1 MGMKAKIK
9 ETITLFF
16 SAVQTGKIYA
26 EKHPKSLE
34 VTEDAFRIL
43 KEGFKDNIEFVIGIV
58 DDELAWEGEVF
69 FDLSKKLRSVIHYL
83 KDRNIERIYIHQA
96 LTLEEMRKFISLLSS
111 SKGEF
116 QRDSHKLLTQHGV
129 SNIRTSKIK
138 DIDLDQLRSRD
149 DWTKMQELYNNAL
162 DTIGSTVDNV
172 VEGKAVAN
180 LDIRF
185 DMLNMLDFFMGRH
198 QELITLISV
207 RKKDMITFAHLCN
220 VAILSMHLGSRMGF
234 NKDDVLDLGIASL
247 FHDVGKIAISSRI
260 LKKKS
265 KLDDEEFRKMREH
278 PLSGSKILSKY
289 IDTLGIIPVVVAYE
303 HHRRY
308 DLQGYPQVEYPKK
321 PHMASLIVSLC
332 DVYDALAQRRTYKKD
347 YPPNKIY
354 EIMSDEKGKLFDPE
368 LFDKF
373 FSYLGVWPVGTIV
386 QLTDSRIAVVREI
399 NEEDIFGPRVE
410 IVSSV
415 GKDAFLDMSDK
426 KLKIKIDKALNPFGK
441 GKEFIKTI

>member
-1 MGMKAKIK
+1 MKDKVK
-9 ETITLFF
+9 ESISLFF

-26 EKHPKSLE
+26 ENHPKSLE
-34 VTEDAFRIL
+34 VTESAFHSLQEI
-43 KEGFKDNIEFVIGIV
+43 FQNTIEFVIGIV

-69 FDLSKKLRSVIHYL
+69 FDLSKKLRSVIYYL

-96 LTLEEMRKFISLLSS
+96 LTLEELRRFITLLSS

-116 QRDSHKLLTQHGV
+116 QRDSEKLLTRHDV
-129 SNIRTSKIK
+129 KHIRTSKIR

-149 DWTKMQELYNNAL
+149 DWDKMQEMYNSAL
-162 DTIGSTVDNV
+162 DTIGTTVDNI
-172 VEGKAVAN
+172 VEGKAVDN
-180 LDIRF
+180 LNIRF

-220 VAILSMHLGSRMGF
+220 VATLSMHLGSRLGF
-234 NKDDVLDLGIASL
+234 SKDDVMELGIASL
-247 FHDVGKIAISSRI
+247 FHDIGKIAISSRI
-260 LKKKS
+260 LKKKG

-278 PLSGSKILSKY
+278 PLIGSKILTKY

-308 DLQGYPQVEYPKK
+308 DLQGYPKVEYPRK
-321 PHMASLIVSLC
+321 PHRAALIVSLC
-332 DVYDALAQRRTYKKD
+332 DVYDALAQRRTYKND

-354 EIMSDEKGKLFDPE
+354 QIMVEEKGKLFDPE
-368 LFDKF
+368 LFEKF
-373 FSYLGVWPVGTIV
+373 YASLGVWPVGTIV

-415 GKDAFLDMSDK
+415 GKGDFLDMADK
-426 KLKIKIDKALNPFGK
+426 KQKIKIDKALNPFGK
-441 GKEFIKTI
+441 GKEFFKTI

>member
-1 MGMKAKIK
+1 MKDRIK
-9 ETITLFF
+9 ETISVFF

-26 EKHPKSLE
+26 ENHPESLE
-34 VTEDAFRIL
+34 VTENAFLSLGEI
-43 KEGFKDNIEFVIGIV
+43 FQNTIELVIGIV
-58 DDELAWEGEVF
+58 GDELAWEDEVF
-69 FDLSKKLRSVIHYL
+69 FDLSKKLRSVIYYL

-96 LTLEEMRKFISLLSS
+96 LTLEELRRFIALLSS
-111 SKGEF
+111 AKGEF
-116 QRDSHKLLTQHGV
+116 QRDSERLLIQNGIK
-129 SNIRTSKIK
+129 NIRTSKIK

-149 DWTKMQELYNNAL
+149 DWNKMQELYDNAL
-162 DTIGSTVDNV
+162 DTIGTTVENI
-172 VEGKAVAN
+172 VEGKAVEN

-207 RKKDMITFAHLCN
+207 KKKDMITFAHLCN
-220 VAILSMHLGSRMGF
+220 VAILSMHLGSRLGF
-234 NKDDVLDLGIASL
+234 NKDDVMELGVASL
-247 FHDVGKIAISSRI
+247 FHDIGKIAISSRI
-260 LKKKS
+260 LKKKAR
-265 KLDDEEFRKMREH
+265 LDDEEFRKMREH
-278 PLSGSKILSKY
+278 PLFGSRILSGY

-308 DLQGYPQVEYPKK
+308 DLQGYPQVDYPKR
-321 PHMASLIVSLC
+321 PHVASLIVSLC

-354 EIMSDEKGKLFDPE
+354 EIMSEEKGKLFDPE

-373 FSYLGVWPVGTIV
+373 YASLGVWPVGTIV
-386 QLTDSRIAVVREI
+386 QLSDSRIAVVREI

-415 GKDAFLDMSDK
+415 GRGEFLDMSDK
-426 KLKIKIDKALNPFGK
+426 KQKVKIDKALNPFGK
-441 GKEFIKTI
+441 GKEFMPCI